1 MLGVGLGLRRL
12 VYSLG
17 QNCYVHLGHAR
28 KISIHRISRML
39 VKVICV
45 AGFVADLFQDLTQ
58 QKSYESRMTIGE
70 SELLMR
76 NRNIRRFKQLTDSTQ
91 LTERRLSSRVSL
103 TALVALMMLLSAC
116 SAQPTHSAALDM
128 EDAVTLAALPAGIGR
143 GFPTAQID
151 STANSSA
158 GLQEGKEPPHFRLIL
173 EDGRHINLEDLRGR
187 PILINFWA
195 TWCGPC
201 RLEMPDIVAVARAN
215 PDLIVLAVNVQ
226 ETMEQIRPFA
236 EEFQMY
242 LTIVR
247 DTDGELRTLYAVRGM
262 PTSVF
267 IDRQGKIFTIWTGM
281 LTADLIQE
289 IVADIG

>member
-128 EDAVTLAALPAGIGR
+128 ADAVTLAALPAGIGR

-158 GLQEGKEPPHFRLIL
+158 GLQEGKEPPNFRLIL
-173 EDGRHINLEDLRGR
+173 EDGRHISLEDLRGR

-201 RLEMPDIVAVARAN
+201 RLEMPDIVAVAQAN

-226 ETMEQIRPFA
+226 ETMEQIQPFA
-236 EEFQMY
+236 EEFQMT
-242 LTIVR
+242 LPIVR